1 MLIRSN
7 CESNPLEND
16 FELPPGIGPHN
27 DRELELM
34 LAGTKPMAMFSD
46 AVHVSSY
53 FPEADFAP
61 YVAAGKIIRIEE
73 IIPASPYDARYL
85 FFALPGEEWRIE
97 EALIMCRNL
106 WAGTVKDHDADSAR
120 MGEFLGYR
128 TEDIEAFIEHSRQCP
143 HTRDYSLI
151 LNVRIHRPM

>member
-1 MLIRSN
+1 MTQDN
-7 CESNPLEND
+7 

-106 WAGTVKDHDADSAR
+106 WAGTVKNHDEDSRR
-120 MGEFLGYR
+120 MGELLGYSR
-128 TEDIEAFIEHSRQCP
+128 GEIEEFIEHSRRKIKPLVTQLGY
-143 HTRDYSLI
+143 TT
-151 LNVRIHRPM
+151 